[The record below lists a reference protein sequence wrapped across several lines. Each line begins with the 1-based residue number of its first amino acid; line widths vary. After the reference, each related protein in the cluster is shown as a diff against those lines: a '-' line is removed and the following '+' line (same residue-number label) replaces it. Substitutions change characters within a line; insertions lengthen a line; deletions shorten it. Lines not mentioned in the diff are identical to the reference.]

1 MNQYGMTDVPAAI
14 KGKDVFSVKSYI
26 NGLEEFIL
34 NCPTPMSIALQ
45 GDWGTGKTTFLKTI
59 QEDFKEKSDK
69 IKTIYFNTWAYSQ
82 FNNCDGLYF
91 SLISNIIN
99 QLDIKDE
106 KIKKYAND
114 LLTKISTL
122 VMFGVK
128 SFLEKKIF
136 DFTGA
141 EPKKVEAILS
151 GEVQELEEHAKA
163 IQSLKEIFAALV
175 KEIVDS
181 INKNNVGNKARIVIC
196 IDDLDRLE
204 PKRAIE
210 VLEVLKLFMDVENC
224 VYLLAID
231 YNVVVKGIK
240 NKYNGEI
247 DDEKG
252 DYFFEKLIQVPFTVP
267 VHNYDI
273 ENYIE
278 KLLDN
283 LIIVG
288 KDNQNNDNQNTDSF
302 SSSVLPIILKSV
314 GKHPRNIKRLLN
326 SFSLLLR
333 IQDSNKK
340 VSRERLLAV
349 LCLQTSYKEVFF
361 FLSESDAENI
371 TERFNSLK
379 ETSESFAEGEID
391 KPEGFD
397 DFMNEFQKI
406 FEDDNIL
413 NSEALKLS
421 LNISEAVSSGKKE
434 EDSDSKYI
442 DFWSGFSQYLKNRD
456 NFEFRHSGNKVSSK
470 YYRVISTESSK
481 LHCEF
486 RVNKNSIGLVYG
498 DVKDEKLNEYL
509 RHKEDEIKSKFIDDI
524 VSIRDWKND
533 PKNNYNRIPGVT
545 ITNNRLGIGGYSNYE
560 LIYEWF
566 YTTLMTV
573 VKYIN
578 ELKEKQQ

>member
-1 MNQYGMTDVPAAI
+1 MTNPIYGTLIDSPAEEDLFNI
-14 KGKDVFSVKSYI
+14 KNYVG
-26 NGLEEFIL
+26 GLTSFISE
-34 NCPTPMSIALQ
+34 CKTPMTISIQ
-45 GDWGTGKTTFLKTI
+45 GNWGTGKTSIMKQVESKLDS
-59 QEDFKEKSDK
+59 EK
-69 IKTIYFNTWAYSQ
+69 IKSIFFNTWQYSQ
-82 FNNCDGLYF
+82 FNSDNDLTIALITELVTFLASLLPEKAENRELLSKTFG
-91 SLISNIIN
+91 LISNIAIGVTATILENATSGFIN
-99 QLDIKDE
+99 LEGVSE
-106 KIKKYAND
+106 KIKNKANGRFSYDGIISLRELNQSFRD
-114 LLTKISTL
+114 L
-122 VMFGVK
+122 V
-128 SFLEKKIF
+128 
-136 DFTGA
+136 
-141 EPKKVEAILS
+141 KKVIET
-151 GEVQELEEHAKA
+151 EE
-163 IQSLKEIFAALV
+163 I
-175 KEIVDS
+175 D
-181 INKNNVGNKARIVIC
+181 RIVFF
-196 IDDLDRLE
+196 IDDLDRLH
-204 PKRAIE
+204 PSKAVE
-210 VLEVLKLFMDVENC
+210 VLEVLKLFLESEYC
-224 VYLLAID
+224 VFVLAID

-413 NSEALKLS
+413 NSEVLKLS